1 MLTRPDTVCCP
12 VCSLLQSV
20 ERAAGA
26 AEGRNVAECARC
38 GAVLREWKPQSVVP
52 TAALALAALILYIP
66 ANIYP
71 ILRMERYG
79 LFTENTVW
87 SGIVALADYG
97 YWFVAGIVFV
107 ASMVVPLFKL
117 LGLLMLV
124 ATADARTRRWRR
136 ARTSLYRLIDAVG
149 PWAML
154 DVFLVAVLVALVRLG
169 ALATV
174 IPGPGLWAFTAVV
187 MLTMLASALFNPR
200 LLWRDADYE
209 LGLRRTRAAGDPA

>member
-1 MLTRPDTVCCP
+1 MLTRPETVCCR
-12 VCSLLQSV
+12 VCGLLQSV
-20 ERAAGA
+20 DTQTAPRAAK
-26 AEGRNVAECARC
+26 NVAECARC
-38 GAVLREWKPQSVVP
+38 GTVLREWKSASVVP

-79 LFTENTVW
+79 LYSENTVW
-87 SGIVALADYG
+87 SGVVALANYG
-97 YWFVAGIVFV
+97 YWFVAFVVFA

-117 LGLLMLV
+117 LGLLVLV
-124 ATADARTRRWRR
+124 ASADARATRWRR
-136 ARTSLYRLIDAVG
+136 ARTTLYRVIDAVG

-169 ALATV
+169 ALASV

-187 MLTMLASALFNPR
+187 VLTMLASALFDPSV
-200 LLWRDADYE
+200 LWRNKDYE
-209 LGLRRTRAAGDPA
+209 LSLRRRPIEGSA

>member
-1 MLTRPDTVCCP
+1 MPTRPDTVCCP

-20 ERAAGA
+20 ERAVEA

-38 GAVLREWKPQSVVP
+38 GAVLREWKPQTVVP

-79 LFTENTVW
+79 LYTENTVW

-97 YWFVAGIVFV
+97 YWFVAAIVFV

-136 ARTSLYRLIDAVG
+136 ARTTLYRLIDAVG

-187 MLTMLASALFNPR
+187 MLTMLASALFDPR
-200 LLWRDADYE
+200 LLWRNADYE